1 MLMMTQADFL
11 ATCVATF
18 ASYATTTATNLSLL
32 TLGELCS
39 VGSAPFLWFLLL
51 IGSLFGRP
59 ILYYFDPVT
68 MAEANSPIFH
78 RPERRFYAQQDRRHT
93 RRYARRCNDFVRKRT
108 IRQNKSTPP
117 GWRYSASSRQEGKR
131 MNDHCRRQQSE
142 NRNRNIPVFPNPV
155 VDSGSQNVASARRN
169 RWRQRRR
176 HRAQALKR
184 FTRSPHQ
191 LNLDHPLLC
200 RKLPT
205 VFLGEAAVAAM
216 KAATQHPRA
225 LCDSM
230 KKEDTFTIIWD
241 SGASNCISFDRN
253 DFVGPLQPV
262 EGNAICKGITNGLR
276 IEGVGHVL
284 WSVLDTSG
292 QLRHLKL
299 PAYFIPKLRQRLLST
314 TVFKHTYPNN
324 KIIVDSPCWTIE
336 ASVSDPL
343 ESALDVYINPIN
355 NLPSSTCFRYDG
367 VKSTASCL
375 SETVNVTHTQNANLS
390 EPEKELL
397 RWHQRFG
404 HIGFKT
410 VQFLMR
416 SGALSFTSSSRS
428 LHTAASK
435 IRKPPRCAVCQYG
448 KQHSHPVP
456 AKTTRAVTD
465 RAGILYAFC

>member
-1 MLMMTQADFL
+1 
-11 ATCVATF
+11 
-18 ASYATTTATNLSLL
+18 
-32 TLGELCS
+32 
-39 VGSAPFLWFLLL
+39 
-51 IGSLFGRP
+51 
-59 ILYYFDPVT
+59 
-68 MAEANSPIFH
+68 
-78 RPERRFYAQQDRRHT
+78 
-93 RRYARRCNDFVRKRT
+93 
-108 IRQNKSTPP
+108 
-117 GWRYSASSRQEGKR
+117 
-131 MNDHCRRQQSE
+131 
-142 NRNRNIPVFPNPV
+142 
-155 VDSGSQNVASARRN
+155 
-169 RWRQRRR
+169 
-176 HRAQALKR
+176 
-184 FTRSPHQ
+184 
-191 LNLDHPLLC
+191 
-200 RKLPT
+200 
-205 VFLGEAAVAAM
+205 
-216 KAATQHPRA
+216 
-225 LCDSM
+225 M

-435 IRKPPRCAVCQYG
+435 IRKPPRCAACQYG
-448 KQHSHPVP
+448 KQHSRPVP

-465 RAGILYAFC
+465 RAGILSADQTRPGQRVFVDHFVCSTRGR